1 VTDVSTILAAGPSR
15 SGPARSGPGGQSGR
29 RRRRVSPLTP
39 VTYLTT
45 LVLVGVTVVPLLFVF
60 VDGFKSNAQINSSA
74 TGLPHPWVTHN
85 YTQMLTSAA
94 FWQPLANSAVIA
106 AIATALVVVLG
117 SMAAFALSR
126 YAFRGRE
133 GLFLLFAVGLLFP
146 LNAAALPLYLMLDK
160 IGLLDSPLGVALPE
174 AAFGLPITIVILRPF
189 MREIPG
195 ELEDAAVVDG
205 ATRIGFFLRILL
217 PLSRPAL
224 VTVTVLAFVQS
235 WNQYLIPLL
244 VFTSQ
249 GRFTLP
255 LAVANFQTQ
264 YAQNTA
270 SILAFTALSMLPALG
285 CFIFAQRHLVGGF
298 TGAVK
303 G

>member
-1 VTDVSTILAAGPSR
+1 M
-15 SGPARSGPGGQSGR
+15 
-29 RRRRVSPLTP
+29 
-39 VTYLTT
+39 
-45 LVLVGVTVVPLLFVF
+45 GVTVVPLLFVF
-60 VDGFKSNAQINSSA
+60 VDGFKTNAQINSSA
-74 TGLPHPWVTHN
+74 TGLPHPWDTHN
-85 YTQMLTSAA
+85 YAQLLTSAA
-94 FWQPLANSAVIA
+94 FWRPLENSAVIA
-106 AIATALVVVLG
+106 AIATVLVVVLG

-126 YAFRGRE
+126 YAFPGRD

-146 LNAAALPLYLMLDK
+146 INAAALPLYLMLDK
-160 IGLLDSPLGVALPE
+160 LGLLDNPLGVALPE
-174 AAFGLPITIVILRPF
+174 AAFGLPLTIVILRPF

-224 VTVTVLAFVQS
+224 VTVAVLAFVQS

-255 LAVANFQTQ
+255 LGVANFQTEH
-264 YAQNTA
+264 AQDTA

>member
-1 VTDVSTILAAGPSR
+1 MSTILEAAGP
-15 SGPARSGPGGQSGR
+15 GPGLPRTSPGGRSRPGR
-29 RRRRVSPLTP
+29 RGISPLTP
-39 VTYLTT
+39 VTYLAG
-45 LVLVGVTVVPLLFVF
+45 LVLIGVTVVPLLYVF
-60 VDGFKSNAQINSSA
+60 VDGFKSNAQINTSA
-74 TGLPHPWVTHN
+74 TGLPHPWDTHN
-85 YTQMLTSAA
+85 YAQMLTSAA
-94 FWQPLANSAVIA
+94 FWQPLENSALIA
-106 AIATALVVVLG
+106 AIATALVIVLG
-117 SMAAFALSR
+117 AMAAFALSR
-126 YAFRGRE
+126 YVFQGRE

-146 LNAAALPLYLMLDK
+146 INAAALPLYLLLDK
-160 IGLLDSPLGVALPE
+160 LGLLDNPLGVALPE
-174 AAFGLPITIVILRPF
+174 AAFGLPIAIVILRPF

-224 VTVTVLAFVQS
+224 VTVAVLAFVQS

-249 GRFTLP
+249 QRFTLP
-255 LAVANFQTQ
+255 LAVANFQTEH
-264 YAQNTA
+264 AQNTA

>member
-1 VTDVSTILAAGPSR
+1 VTDVSTILQAGRARPE
-15 SGPARSGPGGQSGR
+15 PARSGPQPR
-29 RRRRVSPLTP
+29 RGWRGISPLTP
-39 VTYLTT
+39 VTYLAA

-60 VDGFKSNAQINSSA
+60 VDGFKTNAQINSSA
-74 TGLPHPWVTHN
+74 TGLPHPWDTHN
-85 YTQMLTSAA
+85 YAQLLTSAA
-94 FWQPLANSAVIA
+94 FWGPLENSAVIA
-106 AIATALVVVLG
+106 AIATVLVVVLG

-126 YAFRGRE
+126 YAFQGRE

-146 LNAAALPLYLMLDK
+146 INAAALPLYLMLDK
-160 IGLLDSPLGVALPE
+160 LGLLDNPLGVALPE
-174 AAFGLPITIVILRPF
+174 AAFGLPLTIVILRPF

-195 ELEDAAVVDG
+195 ELEDSAVVDG

-217 PLSRPAL
+217 PLCRPAL
-224 VTVTVLAFVQS
+224 VTVAVLAFVQS

>member
-1 VTDVSTILAAGPSR
+1 M
-15 SGPARSGPGGQSGR
+15 
-29 RRRRVSPLTP
+29 
-39 VTYLTT
+39 TYLAG
-45 LVLVGVTVVPLLFVF
+45 LVLIGVTVVPLLYVF
-60 VDGFKSNAQINSSA
+60 VDGFKSNAQINTSA
-74 TGLPHPWVTHN
+74 TGLPHPWDTHN
-85 YTQMLTSAA
+85 YAQMLTSAA
-94 FWQPLANSAVIA
+94 FWQPLENSALIA
-106 AIATALVVVLG
+106 AIATALVIVLG
-117 SMAAFALSR
+117 AMAAFALSR
-126 YAFRGRE
+126 YVFQGRE

-146 LNAAALPLYLMLDK
+146 INAAALPLYLLLDK
-160 IGLLDSPLGVALPE
+160 LGLLDNPLGVALPE
-174 AAFGLPITIVILRPF
+174 AAFGLPIAIVILRPF

-224 VTVTVLAFVQS
+224 VTVAVLAFVQS

-249 GRFTLP
+249 QRFTLP
-255 LAVANFQTQ
+255 LAVANFQTEH
-264 YAQNTA
+264 AQNTA

>member
-1 VTDVSTILAAGPSR
+1 VRQLSTVLGAPQ
-15 SGPARSGPGGQSGR
+15 ARPGPGARPQPR
-29 RRRRVSPLTP
+29 PHRWRISPLTP
-39 VTYLTT
+39 VTYLAA
-45 LVLVGVTVVPLLFVF
+45 LFLIGVTVVPLLFVF
-60 VDGFKSNAQINSSA
+60 VDGFKTNAQINASA
-74 TGLPHPWVTHN
+74 TGLPHPWDTHN
-85 YTQMLTSAA
+85 YAQMLTSAA
-94 FWQPLANSAVIA
+94 FWQPLANSAMIA
-106 AIATALVVVLG
+106 AIATALVLVFG
-117 SMAAFALSR
+117 AMAAFALSR
-126 YAFRGRE
+126 YTFQGRE

-146 LNAAALPLYLMLDK
+146 INAAALPLYLMLDK
-160 IGLLDSPLGVALPE
+160 IGLLDNPLGVALPE

-224 VTVTVLAFVQS
+224 VTVAVLAFVQS

-249 GRFTLP
+249 QRFTLP

>member
-1 VTDVSTILAAGPSR
+1 MRQVATVLDAPQ
-15 SGPARSGPGGQSGR
+15 ARPGPGSRPQPRPR
-29 RRRRVSPLTP
+29 RRRISPLTP
-39 VTYLTT
+39 VTYLAA
-45 LVLVGVTVVPLLFVF
+45 LLLIGVTVVPLLFVF
-60 VDGFKSNAQINSSA
+60 VDGFKTNAQINTSA
-74 TGLPHPWVTHN
+74 TGLPHPWDTHN

-94 FWQPLANSAVIA
+94 FWQPLGNSAVIA

-117 SMAAFALSR
+117 AMAAFALSR
-126 YAFRGRE
+126 YAFPGRE

-146 LNAAALPLYLMLDK
+146 INAAALPLYLMLDK
-160 IGLLDSPLGVALPE
+160 IGLLDNPLGVALPE

-205 ATRIGFFLRILL
+205 ATRTGFFLRILL

-224 VTVTVLAFVQS
+224 VTVAVLAFVQS

-249 GRFTLP
+249 QRFTLP

-285 CFIFAQRHLVGGF
+285 CFLFAQRHLVGGF

>member
-1 VTDVSTILAAGPSR
+1 VATVLDAPQ
-15 SGPARSGPGGQSGR
+15 ARPGPGSRPRPRPHR
-29 RRRRVSPLTP
+29 RRISPLTP
-39 VTYLTT
+39 VTYLAA
-45 LVLVGVTVVPLLFVF
+45 LFLIGVTVVPLLFVF
-60 VDGFKSNAQINSSA
+60 VDGFKTNAQINTSA
-74 TGLPHPWVTHN
+74 TGLPHPWDTHN

-94 FWQPLANSAVIA
+94 FWQPLGNSAVIA

-117 SMAAFALSR
+117 AMAAFALSR
-126 YAFRGRE
+126 YAFPGRE

-146 LNAAALPLYLMLDK
+146 INAAALPLYLMLDK
-160 IGLLDSPLGVALPE
+160 IGLLDNPLGVALPE

-224 VTVTVLAFVQS
+224 VTVAVLAFVQS

-249 GRFTLP
+249 QRFTLP

-285 CFIFAQRHLVGGF
+285 CFLFAQRHLVGGF

>member
-1 VTDVSTILAAGPSR
+1 M
-15 SGPARSGPGGQSGR
+15 
-29 RRRRVSPLTP
+29 
-39 VTYLTT
+39 
-45 LVLVGVTVVPLLFVF
+45 F
-60 VDGFKSNAQINSSA
+60 VDGFKTNAQINSSA
-74 TGLPHPWVTHN
+74 TGLPHPWDTHN
-85 YTQMLTSAA
+85 YAQMLTSAA

-106 AIATALVVVLG
+106 AIATALVLVFG
-117 SMAAFALSR
+117 AMAAFALSR
-126 YAFRGRE
+126 YSFRGRE

-146 LNAAALPLYLMLDK
+146 INAAALPLYLMLDK
-160 IGLLDSPLGVALPE
+160 IGLLDNPLGVALPE

-224 VTVTVLAFVQS
+224 VTVAVLAFVQS

-249 GRFTLP
+249 QRFTLP

>member
-1 VTDVSTILAAGPSR
+1 MSTILETGRARP
-15 SGPARSGPGGQSGR
+15 GPARPGPQPARRGR
-29 RRRRVSPLTP
+29 RISPLTP
-39 VTYLTT
+39 VTYLAAI
-45 LVLVGVTVVPLLFVF
+45 LLIGVTVVPLLFVF
-60 VDGFKSNAQINSSA
+60 VDGFKTNAQINSSA
-74 TGLPHPWVTHN
+74 TGLPHPWDTHN
-85 YTQMLTSAA
+85 YAQMLTSSL
-94 FWQPLANSAVIA
+94 FWQPLGNSAVIA
-106 AIATALVVVLG
+106 AIATVLVVVLG
-117 SMAAFALSR
+117 AMAAFALSR
-126 YAFRGRE
+126 YAFPGRE

-146 LNAAALPLYLMLDK
+146 LNAAALPLYLMLGK
-160 IGLLDSPLGVALPE
+160 LGLLDNPLGVALPE

-224 VTVTVLAFVQS
+224 VTVAVLAFVQS